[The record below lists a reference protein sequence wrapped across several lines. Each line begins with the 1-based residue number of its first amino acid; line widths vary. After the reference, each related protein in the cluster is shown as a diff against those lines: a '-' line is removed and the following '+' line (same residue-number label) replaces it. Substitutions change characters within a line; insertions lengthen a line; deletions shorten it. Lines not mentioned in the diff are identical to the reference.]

1 MVTAIVLINVERGQ
15 VNSVAKELADIE
27 GVGEVHSVAG
37 RYDLVAIIRVPTADE
52 MAGVVTNRM
61 LQVQGITDSE
71 TLIAFQV
78 FSNHDLSTM
87 FDIGFE

>member
-15 VNSVAKELADIE
+15 VNSVAGKLADIE

-52 MAGVVTNRM
+52 MAEVVTDRM
-61 LQVQGITDSE
+61 LQVNEITDSE

>member
-1 MVTAIVLINVERGQ
+1 MVTAIVLINVERGL
-15 VNSVAKELADIE
+15 VNSIADKMANID
-27 GVGEVHSVAG
+27 GVSEVHSVAG

-52 MAGVVTNRM
+52 MADVVTNRM
-61 LQVQGITDSE
+61 LQVDGITASE

-78 FSNHDLSTM
+78 FSSHDLSTM